1 MNDFRGREDNRRYL
15 DLNFWFASVLLA
27 YKEMIQQH
35 ISLSR

>member
-1 MNDFRGREDNRRYL
+1 MNDFRGREDNRRY
-15 DLNFWFASVLLA
+15 DLNFWFASVLLV